1 MTPVPRPDGLYGR
14 LGGVLYAAN
23 RDTRGDL
30 AVTSDDPAT
39 LERGFEDR
47 YGVGTYT
54 RAVSPGE
61 LDELFSV
68 SHEGTYRGAEVSVA
82 VNARGRVLVG
92 TSRADLAETLDLP
105 RVDKG
110 WWEREIDPD
119 DPDLVIRE
127 VLEQHPVGGTENS
140 AHADAGI
147 DPDRYFAQ
155 FGPDRTPNGLLRRHF
170 TPTGFE
176 DQVLRDV
183 DVWAPDRHA
192 SVQAAVINAL
202 ESPLEEITTDQARE
216 FEQMVAQ
223 RSYRPFSS

>member
-14 LGGVLYAAN
+14 LDGVLYAAN

-30 AVTSDDPAT
+30 VVTSDDPAT

-47 YGVGTYT
+47 YGVGRYT

-68 SHEGTYRGAEVSVA
+68 SHEGTFRGAEVSVA

-92 TSRADLAETLDLP
+92 TSRADLAHTLDLP

-110 WWEREIDPD
+110 WWEREIDLD

-127 VLEQHPVGGTENS
+127 VLEQHPVGGTENTTD
-140 AHADAGI
+140 ADAGI

-155 FGPDRTPNGLLRRHF
+155 FGPDRTPNGLLRRHV
-170 TPTGFE
+170 TPAGFE

-192 SVQAAVINAL
+192 SVQTAIINAL
-202 ESPLEEITTDQARE
+202 ESPLEEITTDQACE